1 MGTRPGKV
9 HIRECTAYSRGLT
22 ILDEIPLVHMTD
34 TLALMC
40 PTSGRMSI
48 FPITVDEGP
57 KDNEI
62 TIETHH
68 LCLDPAFG
76 ITIVEEMDALRHI
89 YLSTRSETMSHL
101 YLSDRLT
108 QL

>member
-68 LCLDPAFG
+68 LCLDRAFG
-76 ITIVEEMDALRHI
+76 ITIVEETDALRHI
-89 YLSTRSETMSHL
+89 DIITRSETLSHL
-101 YLSDRLT
+101 YLADRLNH
-108 QL
+108 L